1 MSGTLTVVGTPIGNL
16 GDFSPRAR
24 EALAAAD
31 FIAAED
37 TRVTLKL
44 LNHFGLK
51 KPMLS
56 YYEHNKRERGAV
68 ICERIE
74 AGENCVLV
82 SDAGMPAISDPG
94 EDLVAECAARG
105 IRVLAVPGPT
115 AMATALALSGLP
127 TGRFTFEGFLS
138 VNKKSRRDH
147 LEELRGEKRTM
158 VFYEAPHK
166 LAATLR
172 DLLDTL
178 GDRRIALAREL
189 TKIHEEV
196 IRTTLAEAA
205 NRFADGSARGEFVL
219 VVEGAAQETP
229 AKPCTVE
236 EAAALALS
244 LAAEESLPLSEACR
258 RAAAQ
263 TGLPRNRIYKAAS
276 AQHEASR
283 P

>member
-16 GDFSPRAR
+16 GDFSPRAQ

-51 KPMLS
+51 KPLLS
-56 YYEHNKRERGAV
+56 YYEHNKRGRGAV
-68 ICERIE
+68 ICDRIE

-205 NRFADGSARGEFVL
+205 DRF
-219 VVEGAAQETP
+219 VEGAAQEAPTE
-229 AKPCTVE
+229 AVTVE

-263 TGLPRNRIYKAAS
+263 TGLPRNKIYKAAS